1 MKLVLFGILLCVA
14 ISANCESLTTLNID
28 NVPEGGAVYQ
38 LGSMSL
44 MSYRNGLK
52 TFDSKGSCCCSSGTG
67 SCTFNTSSTACTAT
81 TGTCRCGAC

>member
-1 MKLVLFGILLCVA
+1 MKIILFGILLCVA
-14 ISANCESLTTLNID
+14 ITANCESLTTLSID

-52 TFDSKGSCCCSSGTG
+52 TFDSKGSCCCTG
-67 SCTFNTSSTACTAT
+67 T
-81 TGTCRCGAC
+81 TGTCTFSGSTCASTTGTCKCC

>member
-1 MKLVLFGILLCVA
+1 MKIILFGILLCVA
-14 ISANCESLTTLNID
+14 ITANCESLTTLNID

-52 TFDSKGSCCCSSGTG
+52 TFDSKGACCCTTPGSG
-67 SCTFNTSSTACTAT
+67 SCTFNGSDTCTSAT
-81 TGTCRCGAC
+81 GVCKCCN